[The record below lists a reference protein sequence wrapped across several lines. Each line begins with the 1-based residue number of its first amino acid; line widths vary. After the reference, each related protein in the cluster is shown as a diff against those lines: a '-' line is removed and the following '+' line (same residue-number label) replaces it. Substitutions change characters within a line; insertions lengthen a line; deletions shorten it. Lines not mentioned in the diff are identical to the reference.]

1 MSTNKKYIILG
12 GNGFIGSRL
21 REFLPEK
28 NFIIIGRN
36 LPVPGQ
42 EKYKYFS
49 IQQHSLE
56 EIADILEI
64 QPDYSV
70 IDLSYNS
77 ISNTLPVHPGKD
89 FSENLNLVI
98 DNLYFA
104 KRMKAVRY
112 IYVSSGGTVYGNTT
126 EKLISE
132 FHPTN
137 PVSHYGII
145 KLAAEKYV
153 QMYCSQN
160 DLEFQIVRPSNVYGP
175 GQIPFRGQG
184 IISTSLA
191 SVFRKMPVTI
201 YGRGD
206 NIRDFIYV
214 DDFCQW
220 LLSLADSPKHGEI
233 YNAGSA
239 VGHSVLDMLD
249 KIRELANGGEKLKC
263 EYAADRPF
271 DVKVNVLDT
280 RKIVQDT
287 KMNCTVDLDE
297 GMKRTWNWI
306 KEHF

>member
-1 MSTNKKYIILG
+1 MAGNKKYIILG

-21 REFLPEK
+21 RQFLPEESLV
-28 NFIIIGRN
+28 IIGRN
-36 LPVPGQ
+36 LPVTGP

-49 IQQHSLE
+49 VQQHSLE
-56 EIADILEI
+56 EIAEILEV
-64 QPDYSV
+64 QHDYLV

-77 ISNTLPVHPGKD
+77 ISNTVPVHPGKD

-104 KRMKAVRY
+104 KRMKAIRY
-112 IYVSSGGTVYGNTT
+112 IYVSSGGTVYGSAL

-132 FHPTN
+132 SHPTN

-175 GQIPFRGQG
+175 GQVPFRGQG
-184 IISTSLA
+184 IVSTALA
-191 SVFRKMPVTI
+191 SAFRKRPVTI
-201 YGRGD
+201 YGKGD
-206 NIRDFIYV
+206 NIRDYIYV

-220 LLSLADSPKHGEI
+220 LLRLVDSGKHGEI

-239 VGHSVLDMLD
+239 VGHSVIEILD
-249 KIRELANGGEKLKC
+249 KIREIANGRIKLNL

-271 DVKVNVLDT
+271 DVKLNVLDN

-287 KMNCTVDLDE
+287 KIKCSVDLDE
-297 GMKRTWNWI
+297 GVKRTWNWI
-306 KEHF
+306 SEHY